1 MQETME
7 HSALDDDVV
16 PNRAGLSDQF
26 LELAEDDPWCDDGG
40 DGGQRDDESDLD
52 RRGHEGGGLATEALL
67 DQPVAQEV

>member
-1 MQETME
+1 MGSSPVANPVCWGSIIAIPLNLTIPC
-7 HSALDDDVV
+7 DDV
-16 PNRAGLSDQF
+16 
-26 LELAEDDPWCDDGG
+26 G

>member
-1 MQETME
+1 MMSSQTV
-7 HSALDDDVV
+7 LVC
-16 PNRAGLSDQF
+16 PTNF
-26 LELAEDDPWCDDGG
+26 LELAEDDPSCDDGG